1 VHLILG
7 ISGGIAAYKT
17 PEIVRRLKAQGC
29 QVKVVMTSG
38 AQAFITP
45 LTLQA
50 ISGERVHTALFDPEA
65 ELAMGHIALAKW
77 ADVLL
82 VAPASANTM
91 ARFAHGVA
99 DDLLSTLYLA
109 TQAPTIM
116 VPAMNQVMWS
126 HPATQANTKLLAARG
141 VQFWGPAEG
150 EQACGDVGL
159 GRMLEPEEIVTRVL
173 SCCRE

>member
-7 ISGGIAAYKT
+7 ITGGIAAYKT
-17 PEIVRRLKAQGC
+17 PEIVRRLQAEGC

-38 AQAFITP
+38 AQNFITP
-45 LTLQA
+45 MTLQA
-50 ISGERVHTALFDPEA
+50 VSGERVHTELLDPEA
-65 ELAMGHIALAKW
+65 ELGMGHIALAKW

-91 ARFAHGVA
+91 AKFAHGIA

-109 TQAPTIM
+109 TQADTVM

-126 HPATQANTKLLAARG
+126 HPATQANTELLTSRG
-141 VQFWGPAEG
+141 VRFWGPAQG
-150 EQACGDVGL
+150 AQACGDIGL
-159 GRMLEPEEIVTRVL
+159 GRMLEPEQIVTQVL
-173 SCCRE
+173 SCYRV